1 VNRYPDAERAGSII
15 EQLKR
20 ENEALRAT
28 VKLMAEERGRLE
40 LELKQCRR
48 LGARLRNEERLTHR
62 D

>member
-1 VNRYPDAERAGSII
+1 MNRYPDAERAGSVID
-15 EQLKR
+15 QLKR

-40 LELKQCRR
+40 LELKQRRR